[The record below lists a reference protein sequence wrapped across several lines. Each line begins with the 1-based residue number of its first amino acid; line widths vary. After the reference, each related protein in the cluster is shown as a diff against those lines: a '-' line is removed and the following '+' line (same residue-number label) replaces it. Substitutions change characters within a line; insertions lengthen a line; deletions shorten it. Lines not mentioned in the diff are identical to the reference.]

1 VTTRANDTATQPGTE
16 VEKMSTLRIE
26 VYGPGCANCR
36 KLEEN
41 TRAALEDLGVSAEIV
56 KVEDLTSMAAAGVMR
71 TPALAVDGR
80 LILHG
85 KIAPPRYIADRL
97 RELAAADRD

>member
-1 VTTRANDTATQPGTE
+1 MQIR
-16 VEKMSTLRIE
+16 

-41 TRAALEDLGVSAEIV
+41 TREALESLGVSAEIE
-56 KVEDLTSMAAAGVMR
+56 KVEDMMGMTSAGVMR
-71 TPALAVDGR
+71 TPALGVDGQ

-85 KIAPPRYIADRL
+85 KVAPPRYIADRL
-97 RELAAADRD
+97 REMLPEAGA